1 MQLLLGSSIALLAIT
16 VVVLDFNMADLCYE
30 KTFRWNSMP
39 KMIQSI
45 RVTGQAFEGSLS
57 SFGIFYYA
65 AHVWVFN
72 DEGTQPFN
80 DQSPRRLHGRL
91 LSTLFTDIRHL

>member
-30 KTFRWNSMP
+30 KTFRWNSMS

-45 RVTGQAFEGSLS
+45 RVTGQAFEGFLIQLWH
-57 SFGIFYYA
+57 F
-65 AHVWVFN
+65 
-72 DEGTQPFN
+72 
-80 DQSPRRLHGRL
+80 L
-91 LSTLFTDIRHL
+91 LCCACLGLQR